1 MIFKNNVNLYYFLDK
16 KKIKILKKILIFL
29 ICNRTIYLNNLY
41 LYIEKKKINDY
52 LLFLSNINIIIII
65 IILIVIIDD
74 KLIYF
79 LFHDFHFSSFFFLF

>member
-65 IILIVIIDD
+65 IIILIVIID

-79 LFHDFHFSSFFFLF
+79 LFHDFHFSSFFLF